1 MKICL
6 WLSLQNGRSDSNA
19 SIDEPLSSRQ
29 VYVLGHD
36 ALARLSVA
44 NVLVSGLGG
53 LGVEVAKDVILA
65 GVRSVTLH
73 DTRDVAPLDLG
84 TQVINNS
91 AAYF

>member
-1 MKICL
+1 MVAGK
-6 WLSLQNGRSDSNA
+6 SNA
-19 SIDEPLSSRQ
+19 SIDETLYSRQ
-29 VYVLGHD
+29 LYVLGHD
-36 ALARLSVA
+36 AMARMSEA